1 MRNLIVWKVL
11 TRSPTSWFRDNICV
25 TGFCRILA
33 TLH

>member
-1 MRNLIVWKVL
+1 MYMYVETLLKAL
-11 TRSPTSWFRDNICV
+11 G